1 MKAEAA
7 FLNAVALRSGC
18 QLLIDVNNIYVNAL
32 NDRIKGLTSDP
43 LAQCMGWI
51 DAINPAHVA
60 EIHLA
65 GHIDCG
71 DIVID
76 DHGSRVKPPVWA
88 LYQHAVKHFGNM
100 PTLIEWD
107 TDIPAL
113 DVLLAEAALARSYA
127 L

>member
-1 MKAEAA
+1 
-7 FLNAVALRSGC
+7 
-18 QLLIDVNNIYVNAL
+18 VNNIYVNAL
-32 NDRIKGLTSDP
+32 NSQISDQINGLNSDP
-43 LAQCMGWI
+43 LAPCMSWI
-51 DAINPAHVA
+51 DAIHPAHVA

-88 LYQHAVKHFGNM
+88 LYAHAIQRFGNT

-113 DVLLAEAALARSYA
+113 DVLLAEAAMARSYA
-127 L
+127 I